1 MLTKGESHKA
11 RGGFLAAALC
21 ESDARSS
28 DWISFHMLHK
38 ALELSSPFCLKVF
51 ADKNAYKSKL
61 V

>member
-11 RGGFLAAALC
+11 RGGFLAAALS

-28 DWISFHMLHK
+28 DWISFRLLHE
-38 ALELSSPFCLKVF
+38 ALELSSRFCLKVS
-51 ADKNAYKSKL
+51 ADKHAYKSQL